1 MSKETLTSTF
11 TDLRKNFLRLAMRF
25 LPNREDADDALQ
37 EAFFRLWKHADR
49 IDSREEAEALTVATV
64 KNLCIDVLRKK
75 EHLPT
80 VELDE
85 HRDESVTDSADEILE
100 KEERFR
106 AVERIIAQR
115 LTPLQQQ
122 ILRMKEYE
130 GRKYNEIADIL
141 GTYATVE
148 GEKGNQRM
156 LFKTDGTMKK
166 YERTIPQWKELARRY
181 FEAETTEAE
190 EDALVRFL
198 ATPAAQGKEFDEL
211 RAVMGYAATGR
222 VLYGR
227 RRTRGMRLRYYAAAA
242 VAGLI
247 VLTTAWRL
255 TESANVCVA
264 YINGQRC
271 TDKEVV
277 LSEALKSIEKVSHRS
292 SEETVQSQLSDIF
305 HTLEEGGAESVD
317 KK

>member
-1 MSKETLTSTF
+1 MEGFIPLLLPFHLLSVLNLSWENDRILSFFCYKRYSFTFTFLKTTCTTDLRSMSKETLTSTF

-37 EAFFRLWKHADR
+37 EAFFRLWKHADG

-85 HRDESVTDSADEILE
+85 RRDESVTDSADEILE

-141 GTYATVE
+141 GMQEPAV
-148 GEKGNQRM
+148 RM
-156 LFKTDGTMKK
+156 
-166 YERTIPQWKELARRY
+166 
-181 FEAETTEAE
+181 
-190 EDALVRFL
+190 
-198 ATPAAQGKEFDEL
+198 
-211 RAVMGYAATGR
+211 
-222 VLYGR
+222 
-227 RRTRGMRLRYYAAAA
+227 
-242 VAGLI
+242 
-247 VLTTAWRL
+247 
-255 TESANVCVA
+255 
-264 YINGQRC
+264 
-271 TDKEVV
+271 
-277 LSEALKSIEKVSHRS
+277 
-292 SEETVQSQLSDIF
+292 QLSRARKEIRECY
-305 HTLEEGGAESVD
+305 LKQMER
-317 KK
+317 

>member
-85 HRDESVTDSADEILE
+85 RRDESVTDSADEILE

-141 GTYATVE
+141 GMQEPAV
-148 GEKGNQRM
+148 RM
-156 LFKTDGTMKK
+156 
-166 YERTIPQWKELARRY
+166 
-181 FEAETTEAE
+181 
-190 EDALVRFL
+190 
-198 ATPAAQGKEFDEL
+198 
-211 RAVMGYAATGR
+211 
-222 VLYGR
+222 
-227 RRTRGMRLRYYAAAA
+227 
-242 VAGLI
+242 
-247 VLTTAWRL
+247 
-255 TESANVCVA
+255 
-264 YINGQRC
+264 
-271 TDKEVV
+271 
-277 LSEALKSIEKVSHRS
+277 
-292 SEETVQSQLSDIF
+292 QLSRARKDIRECY
-305 HTLEEGGAESVD
+305 LKQMER
-317 KK
+317 